1 MSTLSTKGMLII
13 SDCCL
18 TNQIAHTHTCTII
31 IVPTPDG
38 QQQIGEL
45 TVQLNQNLGD
55 GSFGTVYKASYQGTP
70 VAAKYLYHPVQ
81 DYEIFKHELEN
92 LQELVHPNLVA
103 YYTEIMCPGPQSR
116 RCLIL
121 VIELMERNL
130 TQFLEEA
137 ENDIPVHLQV
147 NLCLDITFALAYLH
161 SQQIVH
167 GHLTSNNV
175 LLVGTTAK
183 VADFGTLKLLDTQSS
198 VTQSASY
205 LPPEVRVSHP
215 MFSEKSDV
223 FSFGALVVQI
233 ITREAPIPT
242 PREVPTYST
251 RQQQVDVISLGGGV
265 VQIVTSIP
273 QQQLAP
279 LSEVDRRQQHIQ
291 KIASTHPL
299 REIALQCLKD
309 TAMERPTVKSV
320 VTKLNAVKYHPQYAA
335 SLKQEREKVQQEVAQ
350 LKEKLKSKEEL
361 ALKEKQENQKQMEM
375 AKREIVQLQAEL
387 KSKAEFTQKQKQE
400 SEKQKEVL
408 LQQVKEKDQEIASIR
423 LTFGKQHQT
432 VLALKKEVE
441 VKSIQVQD
449 RDKQILKQSQ
459 ESQKQ
464 MGSAQREIAQ
474 LKGKLK
480 SREEIA
486 LKEKQES
493 QKQMDIAKQEI
504 VQLKEKLKSKE
515 ELALKWTQE
524 SDKQMRLVQQKI
536 AQLQAELK
544 SKAEFTQKQKQESEK
559 QKEVLLQQVKEKDQE
574 IASIRLTF
582 GLEHQTVVALKK
594 EVEVKSIQIQDRDK
608 QILKQSQESQKQM
621 GSAKREIAQM
631 KGELKSKEELALKER
646 QESEKQMEKL
656 QQQLKE
662 KEQMITTVQ
671 TAYGTQHQAL
681 LVMTSK
687 LQNESEGAQALR
699 KELEEKVQDREEQI
713 QACEM
718 EVKKLLQESQ
728 KKDIKIS
735 ELEAWKKTIK
745 NKIASL
751 ASAAEQ

>member
-1 MSTLSTKGMLII
+1 MH
-13 SDCCL
+13 
-18 TNQIAHTHTCTII
+18 AHVYIRQCMFQ
-31 IVPTPDG
+31 PDDQQPPPPPPPP
-38 QQQIGEL
+38 QQQQQQQQVGEL
-45 TVQLNQNLGD
+45 TVQLNQNLGC
-55 GSFGTVYKASYQGTP
+55 GSFGTVYKASYHGTP
-70 VAAKYLYHPVQ
+70 VAAKYLHQPVR
-81 DYEIFKHELEN
+81 DYESFKHKFET
-92 LQELVHPNLVA
+92 LQGLIHPNLVT
-103 YYTEIMCPGPQSR
+103 YQTNTTRPGPQSR
-116 RCLIL
+116 RRPIL
-121 VIELMERNL
+121 VMELMERNL

-137 ENDIPVHLQV
+137 EHNIPIHLQV
-147 NLCLDITFALAYLH
+147 SLCLDITFALAYLH

-183 VADFGTLKLLDTQSS
+183 VADFGMSDTQSS
-198 VTQSASY
+198 VTQSALY
-205 LPPEVRVSHP
+205 LPPEARVSHP
-215 MFSEKSDV
+215 KFSEKSDV
-223 FSFGALVVQI
+223 FSFGVLLVQI
-233 ITREAPIPT
+233 ITREAPAPT
-242 PREVPTYST
+242 PREVTTPST

-279 LSEVDRRQQHIQ
+279 LSEVDRRQQHIR

-309 TAMERPTVKSV
+309 TAMERPTAKSV
-320 VTKLNAVKYHPQYAA
+320 VTKFNAVRYHPQYAA
-335 SLKQEREKVQQEVAQ
+335 SLKQEKENVQQEVAQ
-350 LKEKLKSKEEL
+350 LKE
-361 ALKEKQENQKQMEM
+361 
-375 AKREIVQLQAEL
+375 R
-387 KSKAEFTQKQKQE
+387 
-400 SEKQKEVL
+400 
-408 LQQVKEKDQEIASIR
+408 
-423 LTFGKQHQT
+423 
-432 VLALKKEVE
+432 
-441 VKSIQVQD
+441 
-449 RDKQILKQSQ
+449 
-459 ESQKQ
+459 
-464 MGSAQREIAQ
+464 
-474 LKGKLK
+474 LK
-480 SREEIA
+480 SREEIV

-493 QKQMDIAKQEI
+493 QKQMVIAKREI

-524 SDKQMRLVQQKI
+524 SDKQMRLVQQKV

-621 GSAKREIAQM
+621 GSAQREIAQL

-662 KEQMITTVQ
+662 KEQMITTIQ

>member
-1 MSTLSTKGMLII
+1 MYLLLRTTGVGTSFYCTQASYSSTVSGYNVIHEYVMH
-13 SDCCL
+13 
-18 TNQIAHTHTCTII
+18 AHVHTPMY
-31 IVPTPDG
+31 VQPDDQPPPPQ

-81 DYEIFKHELEN
+81 DYESFKHKLET
-92 LQELVHPNLVA
+92 LQQLTHPNLVA

-116 RCLIL
+116 RPIL
-121 VIELMERNL
+121 VMELMEKTL

-137 ENDIPVHLQV
+137 EHDILIHLQV

-183 VADFGTLKLLDTQSS
+183 VADFGMFKLLDTQSS
-198 VTQSASY
+198 VTQPASY
-205 LPPEVRVSHP
+205 LPPEARLSHP
-215 MFSEKSDV
+215 EFSEKCDV
-223 FSFGALVVQI
+223 FSLGVLLVQI
-233 ITREAPIPT
+233 ITKEAPT
-242 PREVPTYST
+242 PDTRETLTPSI
-251 RQQQVDVISLGGGV
+251 REQQLDVISLGVRV
-265 VQIVTSIP
+265 VQIVTTIP

-299 REIALQCLKD
+299 RDIALQCLKD
-309 TAMERPTVKSV
+309 TAMERPTVKKV
-320 VTKLNAVKYHPQYAA
+320 VTKLNAVRYHPQYED
-335 SLKQEREKVQQEVAQ
+335 SLKQEREKAQREIAQ

-361 ALKEKQENQKQMEM
+361 ALKQTQESEKQMGL
-375 AKREIVQLQAEL
+375 ARREIVQLQAEL
-387 KSKAEFTQKQKQE
+387 KLKEEFTQKQKQE

-408 LQQVKEKDQEIASIR
+408 LQQVKERDQEIASIR
-423 LTFGKQHQT
+423 LTFGKQQT
-432 VLALKKEVE
+432 LLALKKEVE

-464 MGSAQREIAQ
+464 MGLAQREIA
-474 LKGKLK
+474 
-480 SREEIA
+480 
-486 LKEKQES
+486 
-493 QKQMDIAKQEI
+493 
-504 VQLKEKLKSKE
+504 QLKEKLKSKE
-515 ELALKWTQE
+515 ELALK
-524 SDKQMRLVQQKI
+524 
-536 AQLQAELK
+536 
-544 SKAEFTQKQKQESEK
+544 EK
-559 QKEVLLQQVKEKDQE
+559 
-574 IASIRLTF
+574 
-582 GLEHQTVVALKK
+582 
-594 EVEVKSIQIQDRDK
+594 
-608 QILKQSQESQKQM
+608 
-621 GSAKREIAQM
+621 
-631 KGELKSKEELALKER
+631 

-656 QQQLKE
+656 QQQLRE
-662 KEQMITTVQ
+662 KELRITTVQ

-687 LQNESEGAQALR
+687 LHESEGALALR
-699 KELEEKVQDREEQI
+699 KELVEKVQEKDKQI

-718 EVKKLLQESQ
+718 EVKKLLQQSQ

-745 NKIASL
+745 DKITSL
-751 ASAAEQ
+751 ASAAER

>member
-1 MSTLSTKGMLII
+1 MSCMHMYIHQ
-13 SDCCL
+13 CMF
-18 TNQIAHTHTCTII
+18 Q
-31 IVPTPDG
+31 PDDQQPPPPPP
-38 QQQIGEL
+38 QQQQQQQQQQVGEL
-45 TVQLNQNLGD
+45 TVQLNQNLGY
-55 GSFGTVYKASYQGTP
+55 GSFGTVYKASYHGTP
-70 VAAKYLYHPVQ
+70 VAAKYLHQPVQ
-81 DYEIFKHELEN
+81 DYESFKHKFETLHG
-92 LQELVHPNLVA
+92 LIHPHLVA
-103 YYTEIMCPGPQSR
+103 YRAAAMCPGPQSS
-116 RCLIL
+116 CPIL
-121 VIELMERNL
+121 VMELMEKTM

-147 NLCLDITFALAYLH
+147 SLCLDITFALAYLH

-183 VADFGTLKLLDTQSS
+183 VADFGMSDTQSS
-198 VTQSASY
+198 VTQSVSY
-205 LPPEVRVSHP
+205 LPPEARVSHP
-215 MFSEKSDV
+215 KFSEKSDV
-223 FSFGALVVQI
+223 FSFGVLLVQI
-233 ITREAPIPT
+233 ITREAPAPT
-242 PREVPTYST
+242 PREVTAPST

-309 TAMERPTVKSV
+309 SAIERPTAKSV
-320 VTKLNAVKYHPQYAA
+320 VTKFNAVRYHPQYVA
-335 SLKQEREKVQQEVAQ
+335 SLKQEREIVQQEVAQ
-350 LKEKLKSKEEL
+350 LKE
-361 ALKEKQENQKQMEM
+361 
-375 AKREIVQLQAEL
+375 R
-387 KSKAEFTQKQKQE
+387 
-400 SEKQKEVL
+400 
-408 LQQVKEKDQEIASIR
+408 
-423 LTFGKQHQT
+423 
-432 VLALKKEVE
+432 
-441 VKSIQVQD
+441 
-449 RDKQILKQSQ
+449 
-459 ESQKQ
+459 
-464 MGSAQREIAQ
+464 
-474 LKGKLK
+474 LK

-486 LKEKQES
+486 RKENQES
-493 QKQMDIAKQEI
+493 QKQMKIAKQEI
-504 VQLKEKLKSKE
+504 L
-515 ELALKWTQE
+515 
-524 SDKQMRLVQQKI
+524 
-536 AQLQAELK
+536 QLQAELK

-594 EVEVKSIQIQDRDK
+594 DVEVKSIQIQDRDK

-621 GSAKREIAQM
+621 GSAQREIAQL

-646 QESEKQMEKL
+646 QESEKQIEKL

-671 TAYGTQHQAL
+671 AAYGTQHQAL

-699 KELEEKVQDREEQI
+699 KELEQKFQDREEQI
-713 QACEM
+713 QACDM
-718 EVKKLLQESQ
+718 EAKKLLQESQ

-745 NKIASL
+745 DKATSL
-751 ASAAEQ
+751 ASAATSKDKEKEKFSSLSGIYNHASGYVVQKVH

>member
-1 MSTLSTKGMLII
+1 MSCMHMYIHQ
-13 SDCCL
+13 CMF
-18 TNQIAHTHTCTII
+18 Q
-31 IVPTPDG
+31 PDDQQPPPPPPP
-38 QQQIGEL
+38 QQQQQQQQVGEL
-45 TVQLNQNLGD
+45 TVQLNQNLGY
-55 GSFGTVYKASYQGTP
+55 GSFGTVYKASYHGTP
-70 VAAKYLYHPVQ
+70 VAAKYLHQPVR
-81 DYEIFKHELEN
+81 DYESFKHKFET
-92 LQELVHPNLVA
+92 LQGLIHPHLVA
-103 YYTEIMCPGPQSR
+103 YRAAAMCPGPQSS
-116 RCLIL
+116 CPIL
-121 VIELMERNL
+121 VMELMEKTM

-147 NLCLDITFALAYLH
+147 SLCLDITFALAYLH

-183 VADFGTLKLLDTQSS
+183 VADFGMSDTQSS

-205 LPPEVRVSHP
+205 LPPEARVSHP
-215 MFSEKSDV
+215 KFSEKSDV
-223 FSFGALVVQI
+223 FSFGVLLVQI
-233 ITREAPIPT
+233 ITREAPAPT
-242 PREVPTYST
+242 PREVTTPST

-309 TAMERPTVKSV
+309 SAIERPTAKSV
-320 VTKLNAVKYHPQYAA
+320 VTKFNAVRYHPQYVA
-335 SLKQEREKVQQEVAQ
+335 SLKQEREIVQQEVAQ
-350 LKEKLKSKEEL
+350 LKE
-361 ALKEKQENQKQMEM
+361 
-375 AKREIVQLQAEL
+375 R
-387 KSKAEFTQKQKQE
+387 
-400 SEKQKEVL
+400 
-408 LQQVKEKDQEIASIR
+408 
-423 LTFGKQHQT
+423 
-432 VLALKKEVE
+432 
-441 VKSIQVQD
+441 
-449 RDKQILKQSQ
+449 
-459 ESQKQ
+459 
-464 MGSAQREIAQ
+464 
-474 LKGKLK
+474 LK

-486 LKEKQES
+486 RKENQES
-493 QKQMDIAKQEI
+493 QKQMKIAKQEI
-504 VQLKEKLKSKE
+504 L
-515 ELALKWTQE
+515 
-524 SDKQMRLVQQKI
+524 
-536 AQLQAELK
+536 QLQAELK

-594 EVEVKSIQIQDRDK
+594 DVEVKSIQIQDRDK
-608 QILKQSQESQKQM
+608 QILKHSQESQKQM
-621 GSAKREIAQM
+621 GSAQREIAQL

-646 QESEKQMEKL
+646 QESEKQIEKL

-671 TAYGTQHQAL
+671 AAYGTQHQAL

-699 KELEEKVQDREEQI
+699 KELEQKVQDREEQI

-745 NKIASL
+745 DKITSL
-751 ASAAEQ
+751 VSAAE